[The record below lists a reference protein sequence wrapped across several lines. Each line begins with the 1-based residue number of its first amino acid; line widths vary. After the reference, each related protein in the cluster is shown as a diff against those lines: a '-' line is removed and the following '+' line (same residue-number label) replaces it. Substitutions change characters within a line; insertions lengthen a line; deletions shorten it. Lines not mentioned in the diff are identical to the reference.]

1 MQPSIKTTQNAT
13 KMTTVFTAASPLSAS
28 ADKMTRTPCVDS
40 HTISGSNFSR
50 LCKFMIFRDEQ
61 IIREIIQSTFTPE
74 AAQLFISIVDEE
86 KIYKQYKNDV
96 SVETYA
102 SLLQQII
109 ILLHENEK
117 IARNVDG
124 SFMLMKLSGM
134 MQIQTASPNADID
147 RMVDNEVFHEWIKSQ
162 IQTAKTQQITVVG
175 ESRGDSHMYF
185 RIFTPI

>member
-1 MQPSIKTTQNAT
+1 
-13 KMTTVFTAASPLSAS
+13 MTTVFSSSDQMNSDDATKLSCINS
-28 ADKMTRTPCVDS
+28 YI
-40 HTISGSNFSR
+40 ISGSNFSR
-50 LCKFMIFRDEQ
+50 LCKFIIFRDEEV
-61 IIREIIQSTFTPE
+61 IRGIIQEKFTPD
-74 AAQLFISIVDEE
+74 AAKLFADVVNEE
-86 KIYKQYKNDV
+86 KLYKQYKNDV